1 MRRQKCDRNLPC
13 SRCIKRGEADRC
25 TREWPEGGYDPRVH
39 RTYPRHDEKDED
51 GHSQTS
57 PTSGTE
63 SPSLHPSLRTPS
75 TVGHDRPTPNGL
87 YSAPF
92 NTKATVEK
100 SDVINFLG
108 WGHSKLAEFDLPAVE
123 LVNDVCGVRNATT
136 GEPDASNGFG
146 TIHEAQLGVLQMLL
160 PNPQQV
166 FDIVKYHMKYI
177 AWYHGCLHGPTFLQE
192 LKDVCDS
199 PDGLVIR
206 NMDARWAALLF
217 SVLAATMAC
226 AQESEKLAWNFSKA
240 EQNKLTRHWY
250 KASIT
255 CLNIADYMWR
265 HHLHSVQAMTV
276 LTLSAHVLGFGNTQ
290 STLLGTALKIAQ
302 GLGLQRLPID
312 DDERNITS
320 GQGVVLMPGQYQKI
334 AQREAGRRVWAQL
347 CIQDWFSVPFS
358 EMYSIQKLH
367 FTTAIPSCIDEMT
380 LRTIPWDRPS
390 KTTFARVLLK
400 MADVLPAMHDAVL
413 NAQTPITKYEAVLEY
428 DAKMRK
434 IVAEEVPPC
443 FNKLEPIDQEWPQF
457 ILWGRRSVEICL
469 HHKIIMIHRQFLGRS
484 FTDSSYAF
492 SRKTCIDS
500 SKVILREVKQAR
512 DDEGPSFWIDQAFMV
527 AAGITL
533 ALDIFHRKADEPELA
548 EHRRLVETTVN
559 MLSQFD
565 SSMIAFRGVRLLTSL
580 LAEHARISATSTM
593 ESYRKHGL
601 DEATDPPQKRQK
613 FDVPLFLEKF
623 VGNDSFTQSLAKSAL
638 QTPDV
643 VTPTVQTEPDVQPAP
658 NATAGDDLSF
668 SPPAYEQF
676 EQLFPPEGGISNN
689 FLFEDLL
696 NFDFVQ

>member
-25 TREWPEGGYDPRVH
+25 TREWPEGGYDPKVH
-39 RTYPRHDEKDED
+39 RTYPRHDEKDEN

-57 PTSGTE
+57 PTSETE

-265 HHLHSVQAMTV
+265 HHLHSVQAMAV

-312 DDERNITS
+312 EDERNITS

-334 AQREAGRRVWAQL
+334 AQREAGRRIWAQL

-367 FTTAIPSCIDEMT
+367 FTTAI
-380 LRTIPWDRPS
+380 
-390 KTTFARVLLK
+390 A
-400 MADVLPAMHDAVL
+400 
-413 NAQTPITKYEAVLEY
+413 
-428 DAKMRK
+428 
-434 IVAEEVPPC
+434 
-443 FNKLEPIDQEWPQF
+443 
-457 ILWGRRSVEICL
+457 
-469 HHKIIMIHRQFLGRS
+469 
-484 FTDSSYAF
+484 
-492 SRKTCIDS
+492 
-500 SKVILREVKQAR
+500 
-512 DDEGPSFWIDQAFMV
+512 
-527 AAGITL
+527 
-533 ALDIFHRKADEPELA
+533 
-548 EHRRLVETTVN
+548 
-559 MLSQFD
+559 
-565 SSMIAFRGVRLLTSL
+565 
-580 LAEHARISATSTM
+580 
-593 ESYRKHGL
+593 
-601 DEATDPPQKRQK
+601 
-613 FDVPLFLEKF
+613 
-623 VGNDSFTQSLAKSAL
+623 
-638 QTPDV
+638 
-643 VTPTVQTEPDVQPAP
+643 
-658 NATAGDDLSF
+658 
-668 SPPAYEQF
+668 
-676 EQLFPPEGGISNN
+676 
-689 FLFEDLL
+689 
-696 NFDFVQ
+696 